1 MTNPYK
7 TIPGMEYN
15 RQDDE
20 GLFEVEA
27 VRSAVVKLEAL
38 VAVLAATN
46 HASLIYE
53 VENSMSRLF
62 AAANKAEEEI
72 RERQGVNR

>member
-1 MTNPYK
+1 MNPYK
-7 TIPGMEYN
+7 TTPGMEYN
-15 RQDDE
+15 RQFDE

-27 VRSAVVKLEAL
+27 VRSAAVKLEAL

-46 HASLIYE
+46 HTGLIYE
-53 VENSMSRLF
+53 VENAISRLF
-62 AAANKAEEEI
+62 TAANRAEKAI

>member
-1 MTNPYK
+1 MNPYK

-46 HASLIYE
+46 HTGLIYE
-53 VENSMSRLF
+53 VENCIGQLLRG
-62 AAANKAEEEI
+62 ANKAEDAI
-72 RERQGVNR
+72 RERQGVNK

>member
-1 MTNPYK
+1 MNPYK

-46 HASLIYE
+46 HTGLIYE
-53 VENSMSRLF
+53 VENAISHLF
-62 AAANKAEEEI
+62 TAANRAEDEI